1 MSNNSRP
8 TVPANI
14 APMFEIDEAVITRA
28 SKIKLAIFDVDGVLT
43 TGALYLGDDGQ
54 EYKAFNSR
62 DGHGIKMLVANGV
75 ETAIITGRTS
85 KVVKHRANDI
95 NIKHLHQGAKEKLPV
110 YEKLVAGVGL
120 QDDEIA
126 FVGDDVVD
134 LPIML
139 RVGLAVAVAD
149 GHPMVR
155 EHSHWTT
162 PSNGG
167 CGAAR
172 EFCEMVMFAQGN
184 YADEMKRYL
193 A

>member
-1 MSNNSRP
+1 MPNDSRP
-8 TVPANI
+8 LRPMVPANL

-62 DGHGIKMLVANGV
+62 DGHGINMLAANGV

-85 KVVKHRANDI
+85 KVVEHRVNDI

-110 YEKLVAGVGL
+110 YEKLVADLGL
-120 QDDEIA
+120 QHDEIA

-162 PSNGG
+162 PSRSEERRVGKE
-167 CGAAR
+167 CR
-172 EFCEMVMFAQGN
+172 S
-184 YADEMKRYL
+184 RWSPSH
-193 A
+193 